1 MKFDWKRDLR
11 RLLLVVVASAIIAV
25 NLKMFVRPAEM
36 YPGGMNGLSML
47 MQTIFFHL
55 SGPASALYGVQ
66 RHLQFHPGI
75 HRPALL
81 GRKFTISDHYHH
93 PVLRFDGPVARTWD

>member
-47 MQTIFFHL
+47 CL
-55 SGPASALYGVQ
+55 LYTSRCV
-66 RHLQFHPGI
+66 
-75 HRPALL
+75 
-81 GRKFTISDHYHH
+81 
-93 PVLRFDGPVARTWD
+93 

>member
-36 YPGGMNGLSML
+36 YPGGVPELWSWPRS
-47 MQTIFFHL
+47 F
-55 SGPASALYGVQ
+55 Q
-66 RHLQFHPGI
+66 R
-75 HRPALL
+75 
-81 GRKFTISDHYHH
+81 
-93 PVLRFDGPVARTWD
+93 